1 MNDTVRCGLRVHKLR
16 STLGGVAGLMF
27 SFQLFSQLLVSGI
40 VIGSSYALLSVSFG
54 IIYATTRIFH
64 FAHAMVYTIAAYG
77 AVTGLD
83 KLGLPWWLSLVVGL
97 AAAVI
102 LGVAIEVG
110 AYRPMRRRGASTLAL
125 FLTSLG
131 LTIAGSNLI
140 QIAFG
145 SENRP
150 LPGFPMKTFQV
161 GSVTFTSLHLT
172 IVVVSWLLIGGLTV
186 FLRATKY
193 GRATRAAQSNP
204 QMAMAVGIQME
215 KVSLVVFAL
224 GSLLVAVSALLFTL
238 GGVASPNMG
247 MSPILIGFI
256 GVFLGGIG
264 SVSGAALGGLVL
276 GLATSLSGLWL
287 SGDFSPV
294 VVFGLM
300 FVLIILRPQGLLG
313 KAVR

>member
-1 MNDTVRCGLRVHKLR
+1 MRGLRPSLR
-16 STLGGVAGLMF
+16 GVADLMF
-27 SFQLFSQLLVSGI
+27 SSQLFFQLLVSGI
-40 VIGSSYALLSVSFG
+40 VIGSNYALLSVSFG

-64 FAHAMVYTIAAYG
+64 FAHAIVYTMAAYG
-77 AVTGLD
+77 AVIGLD
-83 KLGLPWWLSLVVGL
+83 KLGLPLWLSLVVGL
-97 AAAVI
+97 VVAVI
-102 LGVAIEVG
+102 LGVAIDVG
-110 AYRPMRRRGASTLAL
+110 AYRPMRHRGASTLAL

-131 LTIAGSNLI
+131 LTIAGANLI
-140 QIAFG
+140 QIVFG
-145 SENRP
+145 SKNRP

-172 IVVVSWLLIGGLTV
+172 IVVVSWLLILGLTM
-186 FLRATKY
+186 FLRTTKY
-193 GRATRAAQSNP
+193 GRATRAAQSNT

-215 KVSLVVFAL
+215 KVSLVVFAA

-247 MSPILIGFI
+247 FSPILIGFI

-264 SVSGAALGGLVL
+264 SVSGAALGGFVL

-287 SGDFSPV
+287 SGDYAPV

-313 KAVR
+313 KPVR